1 MLHHFSNISRIMI
14 KVININVMSAKLL
27 WRKVVSLNQI
37 GVNVIFQNFD
47 SEKAFDRRINV

>member
-27 WRKVVSLNQI
+27 WRNVVSLNQI